1 MKKNKVLLTKTGDT
15 YNCRYVLDQT
25 DIIDEK
31 VDKGVSGKFP
41 QIIPYR
47 LEEKDNQR
55 EFIYEIGNKV
65 QLTEFLKKEINKKQM
80 LTLLYNLL
88 SGLEAFGMNMIS
100 LSYVAKDIQ
109 YVFVAPES
117 LNVYFIVAGVDKE
130 ITDLNEVRNFVK
142 DVICNAHY
150 FEMDRDNYV
159 ARLITFTN
167 KLGTFSVGDMKE
179 FVNQLLIDMGI
190 HIEEEKKKTEKKEEK
205 TANDKV
211 SRIGVMQNNAKMVQP
226 GASVG
231 GSVPPMPKRQVPPMP
246 NGQPMPGRPMPMQM
260 GPDGK
265 PMNGQP
271 MPGRPMP
278 MQMGPDGK
286 PMNGQPMPGRPMPMQ
301 MGPDGKPMNGQPMPG
316 RPMPMQM
323 GPDGKPMNG
332 QPMPGRPMPMQM
344 GPDGKPMNGQ
354 PMPGR
359 PMPMQMGPDGKPMN
373 GQPMPGRPMPM
384 QMGPD
389 GKPMN
394 GQPMPGRP
402 MPMQM
407 GPDGKPMNGQPM
419 PGRPMPMQ
427 MGPDGKPMNGQ
438 PMPGRPMPMQMGPD
452 GKPMNG
458 QPMPGRPMPMQM
470 GPDGKPIVPPIPNRP
485 SPSMPEKKPEAA
497 PVPPMPEKKPE
508 AAPVPPMPEKKP
520 EAAPVP
526 PMPEKK
532 PEAAPVPPMP
542 EKKPEAAPVPPVEE
556 KKPQVPVPYL
566 LRIATNEKIYI
577 NKPEFSIGRSATKAD
592 YTVTDNSDVS
602 RIHCIIERKN
612 GVSYIRDNASTNGT
626 FVNGQNIAGQ
636 KNVFLTNNAK
646 VSLGD
651 EGFIYFVR

>member
-41 QIIPYR
+41 QIIPCR

-226 GASVG
+226 GASAR
-231 GSVPPMPKRQVPPMP
+231 GSVPPMPNRQVPPMP

-407 GPDGKPMNGQPM
+407 GPDGKP
-419 PGRPMPMQ
+419 
-427 MGPDGKPMNGQ
+427 
-438 PMPGRPMPMQMGPD
+438 
-452 GKPMNG
+452 
-458 QPMPGRPMPMQM
+458 
-470 GPDGKPIVPPIPNRP
+470 IVPPISNRP
-485 SPSMPEKKPEAA
+485 APSMPEKKPEAA

-520 EAAPVP
+520 ET
-526 PMPEKK
+526 
-532 PEAAPVPPMP
+532 
-542 EKKPEAAPVPPVEE
+542 APVPPVEE

-636 KNVFLTNNAK
+636 ENVFLTNNAK

>member
-286 PMNGQPMPGRPMPMQ
+286 PMNGQPMP
-301 MGPDGKPMNGQPMPG
+301 N
-316 RPMPMQM
+316 
-323 GPDGKPMNG
+323 
-332 QPMPGRPMPMQM
+332 
-344 GPDGKPMNGQ
+344 
-354 PMPGR
+354 
-359 PMPMQMGPDGKPMN
+359 
-373 GQPMPGRPMPM
+373 
-384 QMGPD
+384 
-389 GKPMN
+389 
-394 GQPMPGRP
+394 
-402 MPMQM
+402 
-407 GPDGKPMNGQPM
+407 
-419 PGRPMPMQ
+419 
-427 MGPDGKPMNGQ
+427 
-438 PMPGRPMPMQMGPD
+438 
-452 GKPMNG
+452 
-458 QPMPGRPMPMQM
+458 RPMPMQM

-485 SPSMPEKKPEAA
+485 APSMPEKKPEAA

-532 PEAAPVPPMP
+532 PET
-542 EKKPEAAPVPPVEE
+542 APVPPVEE

-636 KNVFLTNNAK
+636 ENVFLTNNAR

>member
-41 QIIPYR
+41 QIIPCR

-65 QLTEFLKKEINKKQM
+65 QLNEFLKKEINKKQM

-226 GASVG
+226 GASAR
-231 GSVPPMPKRQVPPMP
+231 GSVPPMPNRQVPPMP
-246 NGQPMPGRPMPMQM
+246 
-260 GPDGK
+260 
-265 PMNGQP
+265 
-271 MPGRPMP
+271 
-278 MQMGPDGK
+278 
-286 PMNGQPMPGRPMPMQ
+286 
-301 MGPDGKPMNGQPMPG
+301 
-316 RPMPMQM
+316 
-323 GPDGKPMNG
+323 
-332 QPMPGRPMPMQM
+332 
-344 GPDGKPMNGQ
+344 
-354 PMPGR
+354 
-359 PMPMQMGPDGKPMN
+359 
-373 GQPMPGRPMPM
+373 
-384 QMGPD
+384 
-389 GKPMN
+389 
-394 GQPMPGRP
+394 
-402 MPMQM
+402 
-407 GPDGKPMNGQPM
+407 
-419 PGRPMPMQ
+419 
-427 MGPDGKPMNGQ
+427 
-438 PMPGRPMPMQMGPD
+438 
-452 GKPMNG
+452 NG

-485 SPSMPEKKPEAA
+485 ASS
-497 PVPPMPEKKPE
+497 MPEKKPE

>member
-117 LNVYFIVAGVDKE
+117 LNIYFIVAGVDKE

-226 GASVG
+226 GASAG
-231 GSVPPMPKRQVPPMP
+231 GSVPPMPNRQVPPMP
-246 NGQPMPGRPMPMQM
+246 NGQPMPGRPMPMQMGPDGKPMPGRPMPMPGRPMPMPGQPMPMQMGPDGKPMNGQPMPMQM

-323 GPDGKPMNG
+323 GPDGKPV
-332 QPMPGRPMPMQM
+332 
-344 GPDGKPMNGQ
+344 
-354 PMPGR
+354 
-359 PMPMQMGPDGKPMN
+359 
-373 GQPMPGRPMPM
+373 
-384 QMGPD
+384 
-389 GKPMN
+389 
-394 GQPMPGRP
+394 
-402 MPMQM
+402 
-407 GPDGKPMNGQPM
+407 
-419 PGRPMPMQ
+419 
-427 MGPDGKPMNGQ
+427 
-438 PMPGRPMPMQMGPD
+438 
-452 GKPMNG
+452 NG

-485 SPSMPEKKPEAA
+485 APSMPEKKPEAA

-520 EAAPVP
+520 ET
-526 PMPEKK
+526 
-532 PEAAPVPPMP
+532 
-542 EKKPEAAPVPPVEE
+542 APVPPVEE

-636 KNVFLTNNAK
+636 ENVFLTNNAK

>member
-226 GASVG
+226 GASAR
-231 GSVPPMPKRQVPPMP
+231 GSVPPMPNRQVPPMP
-246 NGQPMPGRPMPMQM
+246 
-260 GPDGK
+260 
-265 PMNGQP
+265 
-271 MPGRPMP
+271 
-278 MQMGPDGK
+278 
-286 PMNGQPMPGRPMPMQ
+286 
-301 MGPDGKPMNGQPMPG
+301 
-316 RPMPMQM
+316 
-323 GPDGKPMNG
+323 
-332 QPMPGRPMPMQM
+332 
-344 GPDGKPMNGQ
+344 
-354 PMPGR
+354 
-359 PMPMQMGPDGKPMN
+359 
-373 GQPMPGRPMPM
+373 
-384 QMGPD
+384 
-389 GKPMN
+389 
-394 GQPMPGRP
+394 
-402 MPMQM
+402 
-407 GPDGKPMNGQPM
+407 NGQPM

-485 SPSMPEKKPEAA
+485 ASS
-497 PVPPMPEKKPE
+497 
-508 AAPVPPMPEKKP
+508 
-520 EAAPVP
+520 
-526 PMPEKK
+526 MPEKK

>member
-41 QIIPYR
+41 QIIPCR

-205 TANDKV
+205 TVNDKV

-226 GASVG
+226 GASVR
-231 GSVPPMPKRQVPPMP
+231 GSVPPMPNRQVPPMP

-265 PMNGQP
+265 PMNG
-271 MPGRPMP
+271 R
-278 MQMGPDGK
+278 
-286 PMNGQPMPGRPMPMQ
+286 
-301 MGPDGKPMNGQPMPG
+301 
-316 RPMPMQM
+316 
-323 GPDGKPMNG
+323 
-332 QPMPGRPMPMQM
+332 
-344 GPDGKPMNGQ
+344 
-354 PMPGR
+354 
-359 PMPMQMGPDGKPMN
+359 
-373 GQPMPGRPMPM
+373 
-384 QMGPD
+384 
-389 GKPMN
+389 
-394 GQPMPGRP
+394 
-402 MPMQM
+402 
-407 GPDGKPMNGQPM
+407 
-419 PGRPMPMQ
+419 
-427 MGPDGKPMNGQ
+427 
-438 PMPGRPMPMQMGPD
+438 
-452 GKPMNG
+452 
-458 QPMPGRPMPMQM
+458 PMPGRPMPMQM

-485 SPSMPEKKPEAA
+485 ASS
-497 PVPPMPEKKPE
+497 
-508 AAPVPPMPEKKP
+508 
-520 EAAPVP
+520 
-526 PMPEKK
+526 MPEKK

>member
-41 QIIPYR
+41 QIIPCR

-226 GASVG
+226 GASAR
-231 GSVPPMPKRQVPPMP
+231 GSVPPMPNRQVPPMP

-286 PMNGQPMPGRPMPMQ
+286 PMNG
-301 MGPDGKPMNGQPMPG
+301 
-316 RPMPMQM
+316 
-323 GPDGKPMNG
+323 
-332 QPMPGRPMPMQM
+332 
-344 GPDGKPMNGQ
+344 
-354 PMPGR
+354 
-359 PMPMQMGPDGKPMN
+359 
-373 GQPMPGRPMPM
+373 
-384 QMGPD
+384 
-389 GKPMN
+389 
-394 GQPMPGRP
+394 
-402 MPMQM
+402 
-407 GPDGKPMNGQPM
+407 
-419 PGRPMPMQ
+419 
-427 MGPDGKPMNGQ
+427 
-438 PMPGRPMPMQMGPD
+438 RPMPMQMGPD

-485 SPSMPEKKPEAA
+485 APS
-497 PVPPMPEKKPE
+497 
-508 AAPVPPMPEKKP
+508 MPEKKP

>member
-41 QIIPYR
+41 QIIPCR

-226 GASVG
+226 GASAR
-231 GSVPPMPKRQVPPMP
+231 GSVPPMPNRQVPPMP
-246 NGQPMPGRPMPMQM
+246 
-260 GPDGK
+260 
-265 PMNGQP
+265 
-271 MPGRPMP
+271 
-278 MQMGPDGK
+278 
-286 PMNGQPMPGRPMPMQ
+286 
-301 MGPDGKPMNGQPMPG
+301 NGQPMPG

-526 PMPEKK
+526 P
-532 PEAAPVPPMP
+532 
-542 EKKPEAAPVPPVEE
+542 VEE

>member
-41 QIIPYR
+41 QIIPCR

-80 LTLLYNLL
+80 LTLLYDLL

-226 GASVG
+226 GASAR
-231 GSVPPMPKRQVPPMP
+231 GSVPPMPNRQVPPMP

-286 PMNGQPMPGRPMPMQ
+286 PMNGR
-301 MGPDGKPMNGQPMPG
+301 
-316 RPMPMQM
+316 
-323 GPDGKPMNG
+323 
-332 QPMPGRPMPMQM
+332 
-344 GPDGKPMNGQ
+344 
-354 PMPGR
+354 
-359 PMPMQMGPDGKPMN
+359 
-373 GQPMPGRPMPM
+373 
-384 QMGPD
+384 
-389 GKPMN
+389 
-394 GQPMPGRP
+394 
-402 MPMQM
+402 
-407 GPDGKPMNGQPM
+407 
-419 PGRPMPMQ
+419 
-427 MGPDGKPMNGQ
+427 
-438 PMPGRPMPMQMGPD
+438 
-452 GKPMNG
+452 
-458 QPMPGRPMPMQM
+458 PMPGRPMPMQM

-485 SPSMPEKKPEAA
+485 ASS
-497 PVPPMPEKKPE
+497 
-508 AAPVPPMPEKKP
+508 
-520 EAAPVP
+520 
-526 PMPEKK
+526 MPEKK

>member
-41 QIIPYR
+41 QIIPCR

-226 GASVG
+226 GASAR
-231 GSVPPMPKRQVPPMP
+231 GSVPPMPNRQVPPMP

-301 MGPDGKPMNGQPMPG
+301 MGPDGKPMNGRPMPMQMGPDGKPMNGQPMPGRPMPMQMGPDGKPMNGWPMPGRPMPMQMGPDGKPMNGRPMPG

-344 GPDGKPMNGQ
+344 GPDGKPMNG
-354 PMPGR
+354 R
-359 PMPMQMGPDGKPMN
+359 
-373 GQPMPGRPMPM
+373 
-384 QMGPD
+384 
-389 GKPMN
+389 
-394 GQPMPGRP
+394 
-402 MPMQM
+402 
-407 GPDGKPMNGQPM
+407 
-419 PGRPMPMQ
+419 
-427 MGPDGKPMNGQ
+427 
-438 PMPGRPMPMQMGPD
+438 
-452 GKPMNG
+452 
-458 QPMPGRPMPMQM
+458 PMPGRPMPMQM

-485 SPSMPEKKPEAA
+485 ASS
-497 PVPPMPEKKPE
+497 
-508 AAPVPPMPEKKP
+508 
-520 EAAPVP
+520 
-526 PMPEKK
+526 MPEKK

>member
-41 QIIPYR
+41 QIIPCR

-65 QLTEFLKKEINKKQM
+65 QLNEFLKKEINKKQM

-226 GASVG
+226 GASARE
-231 GSVPPMPKRQVPPMP
+231 SVPPMPNRQVPPMP

-260 GPDGK
+260 GLDGK
-265 PMNGQP
+265 PMNGQL
-271 MPGRPMP
+271 
-278 MQMGPDGK
+278 
-286 PMNGQPMPGRPMPMQ
+286 
-301 MGPDGKPMNGQPMPG
+301 
-316 RPMPMQM
+316 
-323 GPDGKPMNG
+323 
-332 QPMPGRPMPMQM
+332 
-344 GPDGKPMNGQ
+344 
-354 PMPGR
+354 
-359 PMPMQMGPDGKPMN
+359 
-373 GQPMPGRPMPM
+373 
-384 QMGPD
+384 
-389 GKPMN
+389 
-394 GQPMPGRP
+394 
-402 MPMQM
+402 
-407 GPDGKPMNGQPM
+407 
-419 PGRPMPMQ
+419 
-427 MGPDGKPMNGQ
+427 
-438 PMPGRPMPMQMGPD
+438 MPGRPMPMQMGPD

-485 SPSMPEKKPEAA
+485 ASS
-497 PVPPMPEKKPE
+497 
-508 AAPVPPMPEKKP
+508 MPEKKP

>member
-41 QIIPYR
+41 QIIPCR

-205 TANDKV
+205 TVNDKV

-226 GASVG
+226 GASVR
-231 GSVPPMPKRQVPPMP
+231 GSVPPMPNRQVPPMP

-301 MGPDGKPMNGQPMPG
+301 MGPDGKPMNG
-316 RPMPMQM
+316 R
-323 GPDGKPMNG
+323 
-332 QPMPGRPMPMQM
+332 
-344 GPDGKPMNGQ
+344 
-354 PMPGR
+354 
-359 PMPMQMGPDGKPMN
+359 
-373 GQPMPGRPMPM
+373 
-384 QMGPD
+384 
-389 GKPMN
+389 
-394 GQPMPGRP
+394 
-402 MPMQM
+402 
-407 GPDGKPMNGQPM
+407 
-419 PGRPMPMQ
+419 
-427 MGPDGKPMNGQ
+427 
-438 PMPGRPMPMQMGPD
+438 
-452 GKPMNG
+452 
-458 QPMPGRPMPMQM
+458 PMPGRPMPMQM

-485 SPSMPEKKPEAA
+485 ASSMPEKKPEAA

-520 EAAPVP
+520 EATPVP

>member
-41 QIIPYR
+41 QIIPCR

-65 QLTEFLKKEINKKQM
+65 QLNEFLKKEINKKQM

-226 GASVG
+226 GASAR
-231 GSVPPMPKRQVPPMP
+231 GSVPPMPNRQVPPMP
-246 NGQPMPGRPMPMQM
+246 GRPMPMQMGPDGKPMNGQPMPGRPMPMQMGPDGKPMNGQPMPGRPMPMQMGPDGKPMPGRPMPMQM

-323 GPDGKPMNG
+323 GPDGKPMN
-332 QPMPGRPMPMQM
+332 R
-344 GPDGKPMNGQ
+344 
-354 PMPGR
+354 
-359 PMPMQMGPDGKPMN
+359 
-373 GQPMPGRPMPM
+373 
-384 QMGPD
+384 
-389 GKPMN
+389 
-394 GQPMPGRP
+394 
-402 MPMQM
+402 
-407 GPDGKPMNGQPM
+407 
-419 PGRPMPMQ
+419 
-427 MGPDGKPMNGQ
+427 Q

-485 SPSMPEKKPEAA
+485 ASSMPEKRPEAA

-508 AAPVPPMPEKKP
+508 AT
-520 EAAPVP
+520 PVP

>member
-41 QIIPYR
+41 QIIPCR

-205 TANDKV
+205 TVNDKV

-226 GASVG
+226 GASAR
-231 GSVPPMPKRQVPPMP
+231 GSVPPMPNRQVPPMP
-246 NGQPMPGRPMPMQM
+246 
-260 GPDGK
+260 
-265 PMNGQP
+265 
-271 MPGRPMP
+271 
-278 MQMGPDGK
+278 
-286 PMNGQPMPGRPMPMQ
+286 
-301 MGPDGKPMNGQPMPG
+301 
-316 RPMPMQM
+316 
-323 GPDGKPMNG
+323 
-332 QPMPGRPMPMQM
+332 
-344 GPDGKPMNGQ
+344 
-354 PMPGR
+354 
-359 PMPMQMGPDGKPMN
+359 
-373 GQPMPGRPMPM
+373 
-384 QMGPD
+384 
-389 GKPMN
+389 
-394 GQPMPGRP
+394 
-402 MPMQM
+402 
-407 GPDGKPMNGQPM
+407 
-419 PGRPMPMQ
+419 
-427 MGPDGKPMNGQ
+427 
-438 PMPGRPMPMQMGPD
+438 
-452 GKPMNG
+452 NG

-485 SPSMPEKKPEAA
+485 ASS
-497 PVPPMPEKKPE
+497 
-508 AAPVPPMPEKKP
+508 
-520 EAAPVP
+520 
-526 PMPEKK
+526 MPEKK

>member
-41 QIIPYR
+41 QIIPCR
-47 LEEKDNQR
+47 LEKKDNQR

-142 DVICNAHY
+142 DIICNAHY

-205 TANDKV
+205 TVNDKV

-226 GASVG
+226 GASAR
-231 GSVPPMPKRQVPPMP
+231 GSVPPMPNRQVPPMP

-286 PMNGQPMPGRPMPMQ
+286 PMNGRPMPGRL
-301 MGPDGKPMNGQPMPG
+301 
-316 RPMPMQM
+316 
-323 GPDGKPMNG
+323 
-332 QPMPGRPMPMQM
+332 
-344 GPDGKPMNGQ
+344 
-354 PMPGR
+354 
-359 PMPMQMGPDGKPMN
+359 
-373 GQPMPGRPMPM
+373 
-384 QMGPD
+384 
-389 GKPMN
+389 
-394 GQPMPGRP
+394 
-402 MPMQM
+402 
-407 GPDGKPMNGQPM
+407 
-419 PGRPMPMQ
+419 
-427 MGPDGKPMNGQ
+427 
-438 PMPGRPMPMQMGPD
+438 
-452 GKPMNG
+452 
-458 QPMPGRPMPMQM
+458 MPMQM

-485 SPSMPEKKPEAA
+485 ASSMPKKKPEAA

-508 AAPVPPMPEKKP
+508 ATPVPPMPEKKP

>member
-41 QIIPYR
+41 QIIPCR

-226 GASVG
+226 GASAR
-231 GSVPPMPKRQVPPMP
+231 GSVPPMPNRQVPPMP

-301 MGPDGKPMNGQPMPG
+301 MGPDGKPMNGRPMPG

-332 QPMPGRPMPMQM
+332 R
-344 GPDGKPMNGQ
+344 
-354 PMPGR
+354 
-359 PMPMQMGPDGKPMN
+359 
-373 GQPMPGRPMPM
+373 
-384 QMGPD
+384 
-389 GKPMN
+389 
-394 GQPMPGRP
+394 
-402 MPMQM
+402 
-407 GPDGKPMNGQPM
+407 
-419 PGRPMPMQ
+419 
-427 MGPDGKPMNGQ
+427 
-438 PMPGRPMPMQMGPD
+438 
-452 GKPMNG
+452 
-458 QPMPGRPMPMQM
+458 PMPGRPMPMQM

-485 SPSMPEKKPEAA
+485 ASS
-497 PVPPMPEKKPE
+497 
-508 AAPVPPMPEKKP
+508 
-520 EAAPVP
+520 
-526 PMPEKK
+526 MPEKK

>member
-41 QIIPYR
+41 QIIPCR

-226 GASVG
+226 GASAR
-231 GSVPPMPKRQVPPMP
+231 GSVPPMPNRQVPPMP
-246 NGQPMPGRPMPMQM
+246 NGQPMPGRPMPMQMGPDGKPMNGRPMPGRPMPMQM

-286 PMNGQPMPGRPMPMQ
+286 PMNGRPMPGRPMPMQ

-332 QPMPGRPMPMQM
+332 R
-344 GPDGKPMNGQ
+344 
-354 PMPGR
+354 
-359 PMPMQMGPDGKPMN
+359 
-373 GQPMPGRPMPM
+373 
-384 QMGPD
+384 
-389 GKPMN
+389 
-394 GQPMPGRP
+394 
-402 MPMQM
+402 
-407 GPDGKPMNGQPM
+407 
-419 PGRPMPMQ
+419 
-427 MGPDGKPMNGQ
+427 
-438 PMPGRPMPMQMGPD
+438 
-452 GKPMNG
+452 
-458 QPMPGRPMPMQM
+458 PMPGRPMPMQM

-485 SPSMPEKKPEAA
+485 ASS
-497 PVPPMPEKKPE
+497 MPEKKPE

>member
-41 QIIPYR
+41 QIIPCR

-179 FVNQLLIDMGI
+179 FVNQLLVDMGI

-226 GASVG
+226 SASAR
-231 GSVPPMPKRQVPPMP
+231 GSVPPMPNRQVPPMP

-265 PMNGQP
+265 PMNG
-271 MPGRPMP
+271 R
-278 MQMGPDGK
+278 
-286 PMNGQPMPGRPMPMQ
+286 
-301 MGPDGKPMNGQPMPG
+301 
-316 RPMPMQM
+316 
-323 GPDGKPMNG
+323 
-332 QPMPGRPMPMQM
+332 
-344 GPDGKPMNGQ
+344 
-354 PMPGR
+354 
-359 PMPMQMGPDGKPMN
+359 
-373 GQPMPGRPMPM
+373 
-384 QMGPD
+384 
-389 GKPMN
+389 
-394 GQPMPGRP
+394 
-402 MPMQM
+402 
-407 GPDGKPMNGQPM
+407 PM

-485 SPSMPEKKPEAA
+485 ASSMPEKKPEAA

-520 EAAPVP
+520 EATPVP

-542 EKKPEAAPVPPVEE
+542 E

>member
-117 LNVYFIVAGVDKE
+117 LNIYFIVAGVDKE

-211 SRIGVMQNNAKMVQP
+211 SRIGVMQNNAKMVRP
-226 GASVG
+226 GASAG
-231 GSVPPMPKRQVPPMP
+231 GSVPPMPNRQVPPMP
-246 NGQPMPGRPMPMQM
+246 NGQPMPGRPMPMRM
-260 GPDGK
+260 GSDGK

-332 QPMPGRPMPMQM
+332 QPMPGRPMPM
-344 GPDGKPMNGQ
+344 PGQ
-354 PMPGR
+354 
-359 PMPMQMGPDGKPMN
+359 
-373 GQPMPGRPMPM
+373 
-384 QMGPD
+384 
-389 GKPMN
+389 
-394 GQPMPGRP
+394 
-402 MPMQM
+402 
-407 GPDGKPMNGQPM
+407 
-419 PGRPMPMQ
+419 
-427 MGPDGKPMNGQ
+427 
-438 PMPGRPMPMQMGPD
+438 
-452 GKPMNG
+452 
-458 QPMPGRPMPMQM
+458 PMPMQM

-485 SPSMPEKKPEAA
+485 ASS
-497 PVPPMPEKKPE
+497 
-508 AAPVPPMPEKKP
+508 
-520 EAAPVP
+520 
-526 PMPEKK
+526 MPEKK

>member
-265 PMNGQP
+265 PMNGRS
-271 MPGRPMP
+271 MP
-278 MQMGPDGK
+278 
-286 PMNGQPMPGRPMPMQ
+286 N
-301 MGPDGKPMNGQPMPG
+301 
-316 RPMPMQM
+316 
-323 GPDGKPMNG
+323 
-332 QPMPGRPMPMQM
+332 
-344 GPDGKPMNGQ
+344 
-354 PMPGR
+354 
-359 PMPMQMGPDGKPMN
+359 
-373 GQPMPGRPMPM
+373 
-384 QMGPD
+384 
-389 GKPMN
+389 
-394 GQPMPGRP
+394 
-402 MPMQM
+402 
-407 GPDGKPMNGQPM
+407 
-419 PGRPMPMQ
+419 
-427 MGPDGKPMNGQ
+427 
-438 PMPGRPMPMQMGPD
+438 
-452 GKPMNG
+452 
-458 QPMPGRPMPMQM
+458 RPMPMQM

-485 SPSMPEKKPEAA
+485 SPS
-497 PVPPMPEKKPE
+497 MPEKKPE

>member
-41 QIIPYR
+41 QIIPCR

-226 GASVG
+226 GASAR
-231 GSVPPMPKRQVPPMP
+231 GSVPPMPNRQVPPMP
-246 NGQPMPGRPMPMQM
+246 NGQPMPGRPMPMQMGPDGKPMNGRPMPGRPMPMQM

-286 PMNGQPMPGRPMPMQ
+286 PMNGR
-301 MGPDGKPMNGQPMPG
+301 
-316 RPMPMQM
+316 
-323 GPDGKPMNG
+323 
-332 QPMPGRPMPMQM
+332 
-344 GPDGKPMNGQ
+344 
-354 PMPGR
+354 
-359 PMPMQMGPDGKPMN
+359 
-373 GQPMPGRPMPM
+373 
-384 QMGPD
+384 
-389 GKPMN
+389 
-394 GQPMPGRP
+394 
-402 MPMQM
+402 
-407 GPDGKPMNGQPM
+407 
-419 PGRPMPMQ
+419 
-427 MGPDGKPMNGQ
+427 

-485 SPSMPEKKPEAA
+485 ASS
-497 PVPPMPEKKPE
+497 
-508 AAPVPPMPEKKP
+508 
-520 EAAPVP
+520 
-526 PMPEKK
+526 MPEKK

>member
-41 QIIPYR
+41 QIIPCR

-190 HIEEEKKKTEKKEEK
+190 YIEEEKKKTEKKEEK

-211 SRIGVMQNNAKMVQP
+211 SRIGVMQNNAKMVRP
-226 GASVG
+226 GASAG
-231 GSVPPMPKRQVPPMP
+231 GSVPPMPNRQVPPMP
-246 NGQPMPGRPMPMQM
+246 NGQPMPGRPMPM
-260 GPDGK
+260 P
-265 PMNGQP
+265 N
-271 MPGRPMP
+271 
-278 MQMGPDGK
+278 
-286 PMNGQPMPGRPMPMQ
+286 
-301 MGPDGKPMNGQPMPG
+301 
-316 RPMPMQM
+316 
-323 GPDGKPMNG
+323 
-332 QPMPGRPMPMQM
+332 
-344 GPDGKPMNGQ
+344 
-354 PMPGR
+354 
-359 PMPMQMGPDGKPMN
+359 
-373 GQPMPGRPMPM
+373 
-384 QMGPD
+384 
-389 GKPMN
+389 
-394 GQPMPGRP
+394 
-402 MPMQM
+402 
-407 GPDGKPMNGQPM
+407 
-419 PGRPMPMQ
+419 
-427 MGPDGKPMNGQ
+427 
-438 PMPGRPMPMQMGPD
+438 
-452 GKPMNG
+452 
-458 QPMPGRPMPMQM
+458 RPMPMQM

-485 SPSMPEKKPEAA
+485 SPS
-497 PVPPMPEKKPE
+497 
-508 AAPVPPMPEKKP
+508 
-520 EAAPVP
+520 
-526 PMPEKK
+526 MPEKK

>member
-41 QIIPYR
+41 QIIPCR

-226 GASVG
+226 GASAR
-231 GSVPPMPKRQVPPMP
+231 GSVPPMPNRQVPPMP

-278 MQMGPDGK
+278 MP
-286 PMNGQPMPGRPMPMQ
+286 N
-301 MGPDGKPMNGQPMPG
+301 
-316 RPMPMQM
+316 
-323 GPDGKPMNG
+323 
-332 QPMPGRPMPMQM
+332 
-344 GPDGKPMNGQ
+344 
-354 PMPGR
+354 
-359 PMPMQMGPDGKPMN
+359 
-373 GQPMPGRPMPM
+373 
-384 QMGPD
+384 
-389 GKPMN
+389 
-394 GQPMPGRP
+394 
-402 MPMQM
+402 
-407 GPDGKPMNGQPM
+407 
-419 PGRPMPMQ
+419 
-427 MGPDGKPMNGQ
+427 
-438 PMPGRPMPMQMGPD
+438 
-452 GKPMNG
+452 
-458 QPMPGRPMPMQM
+458 RPMPMQM

-485 SPSMPEKKPEAA
+485 APS
-497 PVPPMPEKKPE
+497 
-508 AAPVPPMPEKKP
+508 MPEKKP

>member
-41 QIIPYR
+41 QIIPCR
-47 LEEKDNQR
+47 LEKKDNQR

-226 GASVG
+226 GASAR
-231 GSVPPMPKRQVPPMP
+231 GSVPPMPNRQVPPMP
-246 NGQPMPGRPMPMQM
+246 
-260 GPDGK
+260 
-265 PMNGQP
+265 
-271 MPGRPMP
+271 
-278 MQMGPDGK
+278 
-286 PMNGQPMPGRPMPMQ
+286 
-301 MGPDGKPMNGQPMPG
+301 
-316 RPMPMQM
+316 
-323 GPDGKPMNG
+323 
-332 QPMPGRPMPMQM
+332 
-344 GPDGKPMNGQ
+344 
-354 PMPGR
+354 
-359 PMPMQMGPDGKPMN
+359 
-373 GQPMPGRPMPM
+373 
-384 QMGPD
+384 
-389 GKPMN
+389 
-394 GQPMPGRP
+394 
-402 MPMQM
+402 
-407 GPDGKPMNGQPM
+407 
-419 PGRPMPMQ
+419 
-427 MGPDGKPMNGQ
+427 
-438 PMPGRPMPMQMGPD
+438 
-452 GKPMNG
+452 NG

-485 SPSMPEKKPEAA
+485 ASS
-497 PVPPMPEKKPE
+497 MPEKKPE

>member
-41 QIIPYR
+41 QIIPCR

-226 GASVG
+226 GASARE
-231 GSVPPMPKRQVPPMP
+231 SVPPMPNRQVPPMP

-286 PMNGQPMPGRPMPMQ
+286 PMNGRPMPGRL
-301 MGPDGKPMNGQPMPG
+301 
-316 RPMPMQM
+316 
-323 GPDGKPMNG
+323 
-332 QPMPGRPMPMQM
+332 
-344 GPDGKPMNGQ
+344 
-354 PMPGR
+354 
-359 PMPMQMGPDGKPMN
+359 
-373 GQPMPGRPMPM
+373 
-384 QMGPD
+384 
-389 GKPMN
+389 
-394 GQPMPGRP
+394 
-402 MPMQM
+402 
-407 GPDGKPMNGQPM
+407 
-419 PGRPMPMQ
+419 
-427 MGPDGKPMNGQ
+427 
-438 PMPGRPMPMQMGPD
+438 
-452 GKPMNG
+452 
-458 QPMPGRPMPMQM
+458 MPMQM

-485 SPSMPEKKPEAA
+485 ASSMPKKKPEAA

-508 AAPVPPMPEKKP
+508 ATPVPPMPEKKP

>member
-15 YNCRYVLDQT
+15 YNCKYVLDQT

-117 LNVYFIVAGVDKE
+117 LNIYFIVAGVDKE

-226 GASVG
+226 GASAG
-231 GSVPPMPKRQVPPMP
+231 ESVPPMPKRQVPPMP

-286 PMNGQPMPGRPMPMQ
+286 P
-301 MGPDGKPMNGQPMPG
+301 
-316 RPMPMQM
+316 
-323 GPDGKPMNG
+323 
-332 QPMPGRPMPMQM
+332 
-344 GPDGKPMNGQ
+344 
-354 PMPGR
+354 
-359 PMPMQMGPDGKPMN
+359 
-373 GQPMPGRPMPM
+373 
-384 QMGPD
+384 
-389 GKPMN
+389 
-394 GQPMPGRP
+394 
-402 MPMQM
+402 
-407 GPDGKPMNGQPM
+407 
-419 PGRPMPMQ
+419 
-427 MGPDGKPMNGQ
+427 
-438 PMPGRPMPMQMGPD
+438 
-452 GKPMNG
+452 
-458 QPMPGRPMPMQM
+458 
-470 GPDGKPIVPPIPNRP
+470 IVPPIPNRP
-485 SPSMPEKKPEAA
+485 SPS
-497 PVPPMPEKKPE
+497 MPEKKPE

>member
-41 QIIPYR
+41 QIIPCR

-190 HIEEEKKKTEKKEEK
+190 YIEEEKKKTEKKEEK

-211 SRIGVMQNNAKMVQP
+211 SRIGVMQNNAKMVRP
-226 GASVG
+226 GASAG
-231 GSVPPMPKRQVPPMP
+231 GSVPPMPNRQVPPMP
-246 NGQPMPGRPMPMQM
+246 NGQPMPGRPMPGRPMPMPGQPMPMQM

-286 PMNGQPMPGRPMPMQ
+286 PMNGQPMPGRPMPM
-301 MGPDGKPMNGQPMPG
+301 PN
-316 RPMPMQM
+316 
-323 GPDGKPMNG
+323 
-332 QPMPGRPMPMQM
+332 
-344 GPDGKPMNGQ
+344 
-354 PMPGR
+354 
-359 PMPMQMGPDGKPMN
+359 
-373 GQPMPGRPMPM
+373 
-384 QMGPD
+384 
-389 GKPMN
+389 
-394 GQPMPGRP
+394 
-402 MPMQM
+402 
-407 GPDGKPMNGQPM
+407 
-419 PGRPMPMQ
+419 
-427 MGPDGKPMNGQ
+427 
-438 PMPGRPMPMQMGPD
+438 
-452 GKPMNG
+452 
-458 QPMPGRPMPMQM
+458 RPMPMQM

-497 PVPPMPEKKPE
+497 PVPPMPEKKL
-508 AAPVPPMPEKKP
+508 
-520 EAAPVP
+520 
-526 PMPEKK
+526 
-532 PEAAPVPPMP
+532 EAAPVPPMP

>member
-15 YNCRYVLDQT
+15 YNCKYVLDQT

-117 LNVYFIVAGVDKE
+117 LNIYFIVAGVDKE

-226 GASVG
+226 GASAG
-231 GSVPPMPKRQVPPMP
+231 GSVPPMPNRQVPPMP
-246 NGQPMPGRPMPMQM
+246 
-260 GPDGK
+260 
-265 PMNGQP
+265 
-271 MPGRPMP
+271 
-278 MQMGPDGK
+278 
-286 PMNGQPMPGRPMPMQ
+286 
-301 MGPDGKPMNGQPMPG
+301 
-316 RPMPMQM
+316 
-323 GPDGKPMNG
+323 
-332 QPMPGRPMPMQM
+332 
-344 GPDGKPMNGQ
+344 
-354 PMPGR
+354 
-359 PMPMQMGPDGKPMN
+359 
-373 GQPMPGRPMPM
+373 
-384 QMGPD
+384 
-389 GKPMN
+389 
-394 GQPMPGRP
+394 
-402 MPMQM
+402 
-407 GPDGKPMNGQPM
+407 
-419 PGRPMPMQ
+419 
-427 MGPDGKPMNGQ
+427 NGQ

-485 SPSMPEKKPEAA
+485 APS
-497 PVPPMPEKKPE
+497 MPEKKPE

-636 KNVFLTNNAK
+636 ENVFLTNNAK

>member
-41 QIIPYR
+41 QIIPCR

-190 HIEEEKKKTEKKEEK
+190 YIEEEKKKTEKKEEK

-211 SRIGVMQNNAKMVQP
+211 SRIGVMQNNAKMVRP
-226 GASVG
+226 GASAG
-231 GSVPPMPKRQVPPMP
+231 GSVPPMPNRQVPPMP
-246 NGQPMPGRPMPMQM
+246 NGQPMPGRPMPMRM

-359 PMPMQMGPDGKPMN
+359 PMLMQMGPDGKPMN
-373 GQPMPGRPMPM
+373 GQPMPGRPMPMPGQPMPM

-419 PGRPMPMQ
+419 PGRPMPM
-427 MGPDGKPMNGQ
+427 PN
-438 PMPGRPMPMQMGPD
+438 
-452 GKPMNG
+452 
-458 QPMPGRPMPMQM
+458 RPMPMQM

-508 AAPVPPMPEKKP
+508 AAPVPPMPEKKL
-520 EAAPVP
+520 
-526 PMPEKK
+526 
-532 PEAAPVPPMP
+532 EAAPVPPMP

>member
-47 LEEKDNQR
+47 LEKKDNQR

-265 PMNGQP
+265 P
-271 MPGRPMP
+271 
-278 MQMGPDGK
+278 
-286 PMNGQPMPGRPMPMQ
+286 
-301 MGPDGKPMNGQPMPG
+301 
-316 RPMPMQM
+316 
-323 GPDGKPMNG
+323 
-332 QPMPGRPMPMQM
+332 
-344 GPDGKPMNGQ
+344 
-354 PMPGR
+354 
-359 PMPMQMGPDGKPMN
+359 
-373 GQPMPGRPMPM
+373 
-384 QMGPD
+384 
-389 GKPMN
+389 
-394 GQPMPGRP
+394 
-402 MPMQM
+402 
-407 GPDGKPMNGQPM
+407 
-419 PGRPMPMQ
+419 
-427 MGPDGKPMNGQ
+427 
-438 PMPGRPMPMQMGPD
+438 
-452 GKPMNG
+452 
-458 QPMPGRPMPMQM
+458 
-470 GPDGKPIVPPIPNRP
+470 IVPPIPNRP
-485 SPSMPEKKPEAA
+485 ASS
-497 PVPPMPEKKPE
+497 
-508 AAPVPPMPEKKP
+508 MPEKKP

-577 NKPEFSIGRSATKAD
+577 NKSEFSIGRSATKAD

>member
-41 QIIPYR
+41 QIIPCR

-226 GASVG
+226 SASAR
-231 GSVPPMPKRQVPPMP
+231 GSVPPMPNRQVPPMP
-246 NGQPMPGRPMPMQM
+246 
-260 GPDGK
+260 
-265 PMNGQP
+265 
-271 MPGRPMP
+271 
-278 MQMGPDGK
+278 
-286 PMNGQPMPGRPMPMQ
+286 
-301 MGPDGKPMNGQPMPG
+301 
-316 RPMPMQM
+316 
-323 GPDGKPMNG
+323 
-332 QPMPGRPMPMQM
+332 
-344 GPDGKPMNGQ
+344 
-354 PMPGR
+354 
-359 PMPMQMGPDGKPMN
+359 
-373 GQPMPGRPMPM
+373 
-384 QMGPD
+384 
-389 GKPMN
+389 
-394 GQPMPGRP
+394 
-402 MPMQM
+402 
-407 GPDGKPMNGQPM
+407 NGQPM

-485 SPSMPEKKPEAA
+485 ASS
-497 PVPPMPEKKPE
+497 
-508 AAPVPPMPEKKP
+508 MPEKKP

-636 KNVFLTNNAK
+636 ENVFLTNNAK

>member
-301 MGPDGKPMNGQPMPG
+301 MGPDGKP
-316 RPMPMQM
+316 
-323 GPDGKPMNG
+323 
-332 QPMPGRPMPMQM
+332 
-344 GPDGKPMNGQ
+344 
-354 PMPGR
+354 
-359 PMPMQMGPDGKPMN
+359 
-373 GQPMPGRPMPM
+373 
-384 QMGPD
+384 
-389 GKPMN
+389 
-394 GQPMPGRP
+394 
-402 MPMQM
+402 
-407 GPDGKPMNGQPM
+407 
-419 PGRPMPMQ
+419 
-427 MGPDGKPMNGQ
+427 
-438 PMPGRPMPMQMGPD
+438 
-452 GKPMNG
+452 
-458 QPMPGRPMPMQM
+458 
-470 GPDGKPIVPPIPNRP
+470 IVPPIPNRP
-485 SPSMPEKKPEAA
+485 SPS
-497 PVPPMPEKKPE
+497 MPEKKPE

>member
-286 PMNGQPMPGRPMPMQ
+286 PMNGQPMPGRPMPM
-301 MGPDGKPMNGQPMPG
+301 PN
-316 RPMPMQM
+316 
-323 GPDGKPMNG
+323 
-332 QPMPGRPMPMQM
+332 
-344 GPDGKPMNGQ
+344 
-354 PMPGR
+354 
-359 PMPMQMGPDGKPMN
+359 
-373 GQPMPGRPMPM
+373 
-384 QMGPD
+384 
-389 GKPMN
+389 
-394 GQPMPGRP
+394 
-402 MPMQM
+402 
-407 GPDGKPMNGQPM
+407 
-419 PGRPMPMQ
+419 
-427 MGPDGKPMNGQ
+427 
-438 PMPGRPMPMQMGPD
+438 
-452 GKPMNG
+452 
-458 QPMPGRPMPMQM
+458 RPMPMQM

-485 SPSMPEKKPEAA
+485 APSMPEKKPEAA

-520 EAAPVP
+520 ET
-526 PMPEKK
+526 
-532 PEAAPVPPMP
+532 
-542 EKKPEAAPVPPVEE
+542 APVPPVEE

-636 KNVFLTNNAK
+636 ENVFLTNNAK